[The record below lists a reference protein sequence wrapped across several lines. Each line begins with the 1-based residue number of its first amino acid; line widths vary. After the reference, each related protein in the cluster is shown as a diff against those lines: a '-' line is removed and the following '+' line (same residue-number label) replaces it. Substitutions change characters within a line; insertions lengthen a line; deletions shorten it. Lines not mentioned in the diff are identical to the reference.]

1 MKTLR
6 FLIVAFFLLGMVA
19 HSEASGWHGGGGHG
33 GGWHGGG
40 GYYHGGYWHGGRG
53 WYGGGFYGPGYFGDP
68 YYYGGYY
75 GDGYYGGG
83 YYPGYYGGYQPAS
96 AAGPAGVGAG
106 SVAAP
111 VQEELTRRGYYHGPI
126 DGVVGP
132 GTRAAIS
139 SYQKNHDMEINGT
152 INEALLRSLRL

>member
-6 FLIVAFFLLGMVA
+6 FLIVAFFLLGVA
-19 HSEASGWHGGGGHG
+19 GHSEAAGWHGGG

-40 GYYHGGYWHGGRG
+40 GFRGGFWHGGRG
-53 WYGGGFYGPGYFGDP
+53 WYGGPIFVGPGYYGDP

-83 YYPGYYGGYQPAS
+83 YYPGYYGGYEPA
-96 AAGPAGVGAG
+96 PAYPSGVGAG

-139 SYQKNHDMEINGT
+139 AYQKNHGLEVSGAIDET
-152 INEALLRSLRL
+152 LLRSLRL